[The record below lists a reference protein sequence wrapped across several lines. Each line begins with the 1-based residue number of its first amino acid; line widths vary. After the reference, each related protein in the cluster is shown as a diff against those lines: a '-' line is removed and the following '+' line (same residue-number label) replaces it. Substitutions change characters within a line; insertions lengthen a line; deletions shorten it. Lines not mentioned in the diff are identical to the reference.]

1 MGSIILETAALV
13 AKALPDGMR
22 RRLYRL
28 GPVTRGLRGLLNA
41 AAAEGLTDIEI
52 AAGPLV
58 GTRMR
63 LDLRTEKDLWLGTYE
78 LELLQAI
85 ENLAAAGMVAYDVGA
100 NLGYVSLAIAR
111 AVGPSG
117 QVVAFEP
124 LRANFDRL
132 CVHLEMNAE
141 GSRVRPVEAAVGV
154 RTTRSQFLAHASATM
169 GKLEG
174 SSGRALQYTV
184 ASEVEVISLDD
195 WVYQQG
201 ELAPGLVKID
211 VEGGEVQVLKGMER
225 LLGQAR
231 PYLLVEL
238 HGPEVAGEA
247 QGYLERTGYRLH
259 EILPGYLPWRPGR
272 RRDYVVGIPP
282 GSSVKAPIRDG
293 SRSRK

>member
-1 MGSIILETAALV
+1 VGSIILEAAALV
-13 AKALPDGMR
+13 AKALPAGMR
-22 RRLYRL
+22 QRLYRL
-28 GPVTRGLRGLLNA
+28 GPVTRGMRSLLNA
-41 AAAEGLTDIEI
+41 ASPKGLTEIEI
-52 AAGPLV
+52 AAGPLA
-58 GTRMR
+58 GARMR

-78 LELLQAI
+78 LDLLQAI
-85 ENLAAAGMVAYDVGA
+85 DNFAEAGMVAYDVGA

-132 CVHLEMNAE
+132 RLHLKMNAE

-154 RTTRSQFLAHASATM
+154 RTTRSQFLAHASSTM

-174 SSGRALQYTV
+174 SSGRALQYT
-184 ASEVEVISLDD
+184 AGQKVEVISLDD

-201 ELAPGLVKID
+201 EAAPGLVKID
-211 VEGGEVQVLKGMER
+211 VEGGEVQVLEGMER

-238 HGPEVAGEA
+238 HGPEVASRA
-247 QGYLERTGYRLH
+247 QGNLERAGYRLH
-259 EILPGYLPWRPGR
+259 EIQPGYLPWRPGR

-282 GSSVKAPIRDG
+282 GSPVKPPIRDG
-293 SRSRK
+293 SISQN